1 MKLVEL
7 VDIFGID
14 ILHALAW
21 TLVHS
26 LWQAALLAIGVTICI
41 AFTRSNQAA
50 LRHNIIALGMGLG
63 WGCSVATFFSYFQ
76 KSVLMVRF
84 SEQGG
89 VTSIIP
95 LNGESDFFANVSLL
109 VNQHLSLLVLSWC
122 LGFAVISGFAIYAW
136 TLGRNLAKQ
145 GTDAFSNEWEEKFH
159 ALARQLGIHKK
170 LTFLLSN
177 KIHVPCV
184 VGYMKPV
191 ILLPASLMLGMS
203 PQQIEVIVLHEL
215 AHIRRHDVLAAYL
228 QSLTKAAYFFNPCM
242 LWMNMKL
249 DQERENACDDLAVRV
264 CQNPL
269 LYAQTLYHYAE
280 MHTHFLST
288 TTSLIGRKNMLKHRI
303 QRLFPSPKTH
313 TSNAKKLMSMIVL
326 FSMGMSTAAFA
337 WMQLDKRGT
346 FNLSA
351 KNLPISSVLKQAEQA
366 CPGSTKQIQLRQPE
380 QAITLSFSNLA
391 CADVPA
397 IFVDIEERFGMKFTK
412 VQFNEAL
419 KVFQQQCPAVF
430 RDVRLKNPT
439 ALYSVNMVDVTCLEV
454 LSSVAA
460 FDAKPDLQS
469 AE

>member
-1 MKLVEL
+1 MKLIEL
-7 VDIFGID
+7 VDILGID
-14 ILHALAW
+14 ILHAIAW

-26 LWQAALLAIGVTICI
+26 LWQASLLVVGVMICM
-41 AFTRSNQAA
+41 AFTRSSQAE
-50 LRHNIIALGMGLG
+50 LRHTIITLGMGLG
-63 WGCSVATFFSYFQ
+63 WGWSIATFFAHFQ
-76 KSVLMVRF
+76 KSVLTVRF
-84 SEQGG
+84 SEQSG
-89 VTSIIP
+89 VTTIIP
-95 LNGESDFFANVSLL
+95 IHDELDFFANVSLL

-122 LGFAVISGFAIYAW
+122 LGFAAISGVTIYAW
-136 TLGRNLAKQ
+136 LLGRNLIKQ
-145 GTDAFSNEWEEKFH
+145 GTDALSKEWEEKFNI
-159 ALARQLGIHKK
+159 LARQLGIHKK

-177 KIHVPCV
+177 KIYVPCV
-184 VGYMKPV
+184 VGYIKPV

-203 PQQIEVIVLHEL
+203 PQQVEVIVLHEL

-228 QSLTKAAYFFNPCM
+228 QSLTKAAYFFNPWM
-242 LWMNMKL
+242 LWMSMKL

-269 LYAQTLYHYAE
+269 LYAQTLHHYAE

-303 QRLFPSPKTH
+303 QRLFQSQKTH
-313 TSNAKKLMSMIVL
+313 TSNGKKLMSMIML
-326 FSMGMSTAAFA
+326 FSLGLSTAAFA
-337 WMQLDKRGT
+337 WMQLDKRT
-346 FNLSA
+346 NFNLSA
-351 KNLPISSVLKQAEQA
+351 KNMPISSVLKQAEQA

-412 VQFNEAL
+412 VQFSEAL

-439 ALYSVNMVDVTCLEV
+439 ALYSVNLIDVTCLDV
-454 LSSVAA
+454 LNSVAT